1 MRRLAEVPGSD
12 QRGRERVAA
21 SFRKDCQESRR
32 VGNQACRVVSE
43 AGGGAALEQLSR
55 PTRLAPFVVI
65 VIRGRRLGLI
75 IVLAKATR
83 RTPSGIRRRT

>member
-32 VGNQACRVVSE
+32 VGNQACPVVWE
-43 AGGGAALEQLSR
+43 AGGGNSGETL
-55 PTRLAPFVVI
+55 P
-65 VIRGRRLGLI
+65 
-75 IVLAKATR
+75 ATR
-83 RTPSGIRRRT
+83 FDVLL